1 LDACLNF
8 NNASHYKTPNL
19 MRKLSAGRKGSVRKL
34 SRKTLTAKLQ
44 RDIIRE
50 AVHEHEEAEYAHA
63 PPPTTCKPAANHANK
78 KAINADCGVNSNAM
92 ITQNMTE
99 LTQTNTKEA
108 ALDVSNAA
116 CEATKVSNTARFE
129 GVIATNRVAAQVA
142 ISGSMECASAS
153 MPVEQFGAKQNK
165 DDFKVSER
173 QNTVSP
179 VFNTPLQSMR
189 KKNHLCDS
197 ISPAFKTRLPQ
208 AATVPT
214 LISEWNKRICKNSQE
229 ALAGCVRKPS
239 SSNYQV
245 KGSIRDSPVPSP
257 SSKEALKSTTRAGG
271 SSQVDLS
278 QKRRPIKLQM
288 HFILECQSS
297 SVCSTP

>member
-1 LDACLNF
+1 
-8 NNASHYKTPNL
+8 
-19 MRKLSAGRKGSVRKL
+19 MRKLSAGRKGSVQKV

-63 PPPTTCKPAANHANK
+63 PPPTACKPAANHANK
-78 KAINADCGVNSNAM
+78 KAINADCEVNVNAM
-92 ITQNMTE
+92 VTQNTTE
-99 LTQTNTKEA
+99 LTQTNTNEA

-116 CEATKVSNTARFE
+116 CEATKVSNTARSE

-142 ISGSMECASAS
+142 ISGSKECSSAS
-153 MPVEQFGAKQNK
+153 MPIEQFGAKQNK
-165 DDFKVSER
+165 GNSKFFER
-173 QNTVSP
+173 QHTVSP

-189 KKNHLCDS
+189 GKNPLCNS
-197 ISPAFKTRLPQ
+197 ISPPFKTRLSQ
-208 AATVPT
+208 AAIVPA
-214 LISEWNKRICKNSQE
+214 LISEWNKRIRKNSQE
-229 ALAGCVRKPS
+229 ALVGCVRKPS

-257 SSKEALKSTTRAGG
+257 SFKEALKITTRAGG
-271 SSQVDLS
+271 SSKVEVL
-278 QKRRPIKLQM
+278 QKHRPIKLQM